1 MIRAETDRAV
11 HKFWVG
17 PVRIEGFCNSA
28 CLMFTTLPSACLA
41 PRLKL
46 GFHEANVNLGFVGN
60 PEITKYLRGGIQK
73 RFVDEWQ
80 NIQFTEI
87 HCITTDDFIELDPT
101 TKALPRLKRTAKNT
115 RIRLSNCGMP

>member
-1 MIRAETDRAV
+1 
-11 HKFWVG
+11 
-17 PVRIEGFCNSA
+17 
-28 CLMFTTLPSACLA
+28 MFTTLPSASLA
-41 PRLKL
+41 LRLKL
-46 GFHEANVNLGFVGN
+46 GFDEANLNSGFVGN